1 MDPELYTTFKWARS
15 KRSTMLDSSESR
27 LLRVINVVGFLGV
40 VAVNVMANALPL
52 NGNTTAELSD
62 AYPNLFVPAGYV
74 FSIWGVIYILL
85 LVFTVYQF
93 RKWNE
98 DFMGKI
104 GYLFALSCASNIV
117 WIFLWHYEYVLLSLL
132 AMFAL
137 LGSLIMIYL
146 KLNIGKSRASREE
159 RLYVHLPFSVYL
171 GWITVAPIA
180 NVVAALVYINWDGFG
195 LGEVFWTVAM
205 IAVATLLTVVNLVSR
220 GDVVY
225 SLVIIWALAGIVVK
239 QMSIQALVIAG
250 VLGIAILFVT
260 TLYIKFTG

>member
-1 MDPELYTTFKWARS
+1 MS
-15 KRSTMLDSSESR
+15 DSGETR
-27 LLRVINVVGFLGV
+27 FLQLVNVIGFLGV

-52 NGNTTAELSD
+52 NGKTTAELSD

-74 FSIWGVIYILL
+74 FSIWGIIYILL

-93 RKWNE
+93 RRGE
-98 DFMGKI
+98 EGFLGRI

-132 AMFAL
+132 VMFAL

-146 KLNIGKSRASREE
+146 RLDIGRSQVSRDEK
-159 RLYVHLPFSVYL
+159 LYVHLPFSVYL

-180 NVVAALVYINWDGFG
+180 NVVAALVSLGWDGFG

-205 IAVATLLTVVNLVSR
+205 MAVAILLTVVNLVSR
-220 GDVVY
+220 SDVAY
-225 SLVIIWALAGIVVK
+225 SLVIIWALGGIVVK
-239 QMSIQALVIAG
+239 QMAIRAIVTAG
-250 VLGIAILFVT
+250 GLGIAILFAT
-260 TLYIKFTG
+260 ILYIKYRG